1 MIVRADLPKG
11 IQAAQVIHAAG
22 ESSPGGLPDGTYAIA
37 LSVPDEPALAREA
50 ERLRAR
56 GFVRVQPRAAEAEAR
71 PQGFWARC
79 VAATRQLG
87 RVLLD
92 FLWPPAPIDR
102 LAFVPIYEPDAPYHG
117 ALMAIGVV
125 PARKEALRRHL
136 SSIPMLK

>member
-1 MIVRADLPKG
+1 VIVRADLPKG

-22 ESSPGGLPDGTYAIA
+22 ESSPGSLPDGTYAIA
-37 LSVPDEPALAREA
+37 LSVPDERALAREA

-56 GFVRVQPRAAEAEAR
+56 GFVRMEPRAAPAAR
-71 PQGFWARC
+71 PRSFWERC

-87 RVLLD
+87 RLLLD
-92 FLWPPAPIDR
+92 LVWPPAEIER
-102 LAFVPIYEPDAPYHG
+102 MAFVPIYEPDPPYHG

-136 SSIPMLK
+136 SSLPMLK